1 MTNFAARKIPLTF
14 LSSAPRAPHTG
25 TRMTALTPDA
35 LLAQLRWRYATK
47 QFDSSRKIPADVWA
61 ALEQSLV
68 LSPSSFGLQPWK
80 FIIVTSQ
87 AVKQSFVPVSWNQT
101 QPADCSHHVV
111 FAVRKNLT
119 EADVDRFIQSI
130 ADTRGVAVESQKGY
144 RDVMVGFAANMSKQG
159 KIEEWATRQVYIA
172 LGNFMTCCAAL
183 GVDACPMEGIVAAEY
198 DKLLGLEGGE
208 FTTVVACAA
217 GYRSAG
223 DKYASL
229 PKVRFPASEVIQRA

>member
-1 MTNFAARKIPLTF
+1 MN
-14 LSSAPRAPHTG
+14 
-25 TRMTALTPDA
+25 ALTPDA
-35 LLAQLRWRYATK
+35 LLTQLRWRYATK
-47 QFDSSRKIPADVWA
+47 QFDSSREIPADVWA
-61 ALEQSLV
+61 ALEQALV

-80 FIIVTSQ
+80 FVIVTSP
-87 AVKQSFVPVSWNQT
+87 AVKQSLVSVSWNQT

-111 FAVRKNLT
+111 FAVRKNLS
-119 EADVDRFIQSI
+119 EADVDHFIKSI

-159 KIEEWATRQVYIA
+159 KIEDWATKQVYIA

-198 DKLLGLEGGE
+198 DKLLGLENSG

-217 GYRSAG
+217 GYRAAG

-229 PKVRFPASEVIQRA
+229 AKVRFPASEVIQRV